1 MHLHRWE
8 HQGAQRYY
16 QALVQ
21 ENLLGEWEI
30 LRMWGGI
37 GSARGGR
44 QCVPVGGQAAAR
56 LALAE
61 TGRRRAKRGYL
72 PVDIH
77 GPAPAFKLRAPPTRA
92 SHRRAGSAITGAAPG
107 AGLRPA

>member
-1 MHLHRWE
+1 MSLQRWE
-8 HQGAQRYY
+8 LVQVGRYY

-44 QCVPVGGQAAAR
+44 QCVPLPSRTAAR
-56 LALAE
+56 LAL
-61 TGRRRAKRGYL
+61 TDTSKRRAQRGYQ
-72 PVDIH
+72 PV
-77 GPAPAFKLRAPPTRA
+77 GPV
-92 SHRRAGSAITGAAPG
+92 STGLG
-107 AGLRPA
+107 RQ